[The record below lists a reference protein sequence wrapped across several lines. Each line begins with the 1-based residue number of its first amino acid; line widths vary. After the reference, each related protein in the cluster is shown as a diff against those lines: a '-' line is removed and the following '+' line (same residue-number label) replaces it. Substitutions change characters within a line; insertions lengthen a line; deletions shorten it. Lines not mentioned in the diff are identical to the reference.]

1 MNPVLH
7 VSSFIVV
14 RPWRML
20 PHMPLKHLVAV
31 RHDAVA
37 TDTDIW
43 PPLLPSAGVQVEARI
58 QPTGGTEQEWNRE
71 MSLPAGRG

>member
-14 RPWRML
+14 PPWRML
-20 PHMPLKHLVAV
+20 PHMPLKHLVSVGHDTAV
-31 RHDAVA
+31 

-43 PPLLPSAGVQVEARI
+43 ATLLPSPGVQAKARI
-58 QPTGGTEQEWNRE
+58 QPTGGTKQEWNRE